1 MNKNDMNLLARY
13 HEIHKERE
21 SQSSPG
27 RIYIAIVLV
36 VGLLLGA
43 YAVNLWITK
52 ISLDQK
58 VQDLN
63 NYINSPDVVRRM
75 KEISV
80 LQDNLKALDSM
91 IEQAVSINEVFD
103 SAVRFDSE
111 ALNVLQDNLYTG
123 INFDSINYSKGILY
137 VSISGTRSSD
147 VSNYVLRLSREKY
160 FKFVDYTGYTYDSAE
175 NVYRSTIRCTMFGG
189 DGE

>member
-1 MNKNDMNLLARY
+1 M
-13 HEIHKERE
+13 
-21 SQSSPG
+21 
-27 RIYIAIVLV
+27 
-36 VGLLLGA
+36 
-43 YAVNLWITK
+43 
-52 ISLDQK
+52 
-58 VQDLN
+58 N

-160 FKFVDYTGYTYDSAE
+160 FKLVDYTGYTYDSAE